1 MIPLTVKGIL
11 ASNRER
17 TRVSPPDD
25 GVLQTLLFVS
35 RHGEMSGALEA
46 AITREFPWISIRYAT
61 DLRSACSPLEA
72 EAQLI
77 LIDVRLISE
86 LTVLYEEI
94 CRRHPWAHFAV
105 MIDGD
110 AQGLGPRWE
119 CVEAGM
125 VRGIVP
131 FNVNLDVLLSILR
144 ILLKG
149 GEYFPA
155 SACRSGGHPRSKG
168 VLENDTPL
176 HLAEVPEDP
185 GVLELT
191 GRELEILAAV
201 ARGRQNKNIAADLGL
216 SEHTV
221 KLHIHNIITKLGVH
235 NRTEAAVRFLERAN
249 ISAISDSP
257 ASLEGGRTP
266 PSS

>member
-1 MIPLTVKGIL
+1 M
-11 ASNRER
+11 
-17 TRVSPPDD
+17 
-25 GVLQTLLFVS
+25 VS
-35 RHGEMSGALEA
+35 RHGRMSGALEA
-46 AITREFPWISIRYAT
+46 AIKREFSWICIQYAS
-61 DLRSACSPLEA
+61 DLRSACSSFQP

-86 LTVLYEEI
+86 LTVLYEEM
-94 CRRHPWAHFAV
+94 CRRHPWANVAV
-105 MIDGD
+105 MVDSD
-110 AQGLGPRWE
+110 AQALGTRWT

-155 SACRSGGHPRSKG
+155 SACRAGTHSRPAAGLPN
-168 VLENDTPL
+168 EMPL
-176 HLAEVPEDP
+176 QFTQITDALATLD
-185 GVLELT
+185 LT
-191 GRELEILAAV
+191 QRELEILGAV
-201 ARGRQNKNIAADLGL
+201 ARGHQNKNIAADLGL

-221 KLHIHNIITKLGVH
+221 KLHLHNIITKLGVH
-235 NRTEAAVRFLERAN
+235 NRTEAAVRFLER
-249 ISAISDSP
+249 SKGSDV
-257 ASLEGGRTP
+257 EGGGVAAP